1 MKPQHLTTILPS
13 HAFHPRLPYRRLS
26 NGSARPSS
34 SPNTAGVTDQKQNT
48 ATQQPRQMKNGQRE
62 TKPGRRLNPE
72 IAKRLH
78 GAGSRDSVTARTD
91 CRREVFAG
99 NESSGAEPKTHT
111 RPRICD
117 GKLQAIT
124 PALTGEAETESAREN
139 NELRAKS
146 SVAERRR
153 QEKLENSRIE
163 ATARGT
169 ESGRAGFS
177 EPLRAETRMVRWRL
191 YGAAKSFGT
200 DLGKLSE

>member
-1 MKPQHLTTILPS
+1 
-13 HAFHPRLPYRRLS
+13 
-26 NGSARPSS
+26 
-34 SPNTAGVTDQKQNT
+34 
-48 ATQQPRQMKNGQRE
+48 MKNGQRE

-99 NESSGAEPKTHT
+99 NEFSGAEPKTHT

-153 QEKLENSRIE
+153 QEKLENSRME
-163 ATARGT
+163 ATAR
-169 ESGRAGFS
+169 
-177 EPLRAETRMVRWRL
+177 EPNPAERDFQSRYGLTRMVRWRL